1 MSAGSAPSI
10 SRLGA
15 VHGHVLD
22 TLGLRIV
29 SGELPPGAQLLT
41 EDHLASDLQ
50 VSKGALREA
59 VKGLVA
65 KGLLAVSPRTGTR
78 VTSREAW
85 NFLDVDVLR
94 WLSEHD
100 KPALMKALTEL
111 RAALEPGA
119 ARLAALRATDDD
131 LARLAQAYQGMCD
144 AANRAEFVEA
154 DVAFHAAMLRA
165 CHNELYISLGGAIDY
180 ILRNSLEITA
190 GVDVDLRRSLPQHG
204 LVVAALEAGEAT
216 TAAAAVG
223 SLLATAEHALETA
236 GFLDRNEQA

>member
-1 MSAGSAPSI
+1 MSAGTAPAI
-10 SRLGA
+10 SRRGA

-41 EDHLASDLQ
+41 EEHLANDLR
-50 VSKGALREA
+50 VSKSALREA

-78 VTSREAW
+78 VNSRESW

-100 KPALMKALTEL
+100 KPALMKSLTEL
-111 RAALEPGA
+111 RAAVEPGA
-119 ARLAALRATDDD
+119 ARLAAVRATDDD
-131 LARLAQAYQGMCD
+131 LALLAQAFAGMRD
-144 AANRAEFVEA
+144 ASTVADFVDA

-165 CHNELYISLGGAIDY
+165 CHNELYISLGVAIEY
-180 ILRNSLEITA
+180 VLRNSFEITA
-190 GVDVDLRRSLPQHG
+190 TVESDMRSSLPQHG
-204 LVVAALEAGEAT
+204 LVLAALEAGEHS

-236 GFLDRNEQA
+236 GFLDRGELV